1 MTARH
6 HRLVPKLP
14 FGGLSAVSLSKRH
27 LGTLL
32 GANLSFARRVY
43 LRVFHNLTLTLTL
56 ARTLTLTPLIFLLSL
71 AAANACS
78 VPVYR
83 YALDRWPADPYELDV
98 STTDAKD
105 PGVARFLR
113 NFTDN
118 TPLNLAPVRSKESG
132 PSHLAF
138 PHASPDAASAWSGPL
153 DAAALP
159 LITDS
164 PARAEL
170 TRRIL
175 AGETGV
181 WLLVESGQREADDRV
196 AAALNKRL
204 RYLEQAAEI
213 PPMDPDDP
221 TNELGPGPA
230 LMVKFSVLRV
240 GRDDPR
246 EQAFLRMLAG
256 PKHETAP
263 SDGPW
268 LALVFGRGRVLG
280 AWPAEGFGDEQID
293 EASLFLLGA
302 CSCQVKRMNPGWD
315 LLLNANWDEALQ
327 AMGFPQSSATVP
339 VATAD
344 PSPTALLRE
353 AAAKP
358 AAGDVPSPPDR
369 TTARSGVV
377 VPTALKA
384 ETVTLAPDA
393 PAPVAASPGAGA
405 PAGAAAL
412 VLLVLGSAI
421 AWRTF
426 QRHP

>member
-1 MTARH
+1 MNPHRASTHAMRRMATA
-6 HRLVPKLP
+6 VA
-14 FGGLSAVSLSKRH
+14 G
-27 LGTLL
+27 
-32 GANLSFARRVY
+32 
-43 LRVFHNLTLTLTL
+43 
-56 ARTLTLTPLIFLLSL
+56 IFLLSL
-71 AAANACS
+71 VSARACS

-98 STTDAKD
+98 SAVDAKE

-113 NFTDN
+113 NFTDS
-118 TPLNLAPVRSKESG
+118 TPLNLAPVRLKDGSASR
-132 PSHLAF
+132 LAF
-138 PHASPDAASAWSGPL
+138 PHPEPEGKPAWGGAL

-164 PARAEL
+164 PARGEL

-181 WLLVESGQREADDRV
+181 WLLVESGQRETDDTV

-213 PPMDPDDP
+213 PPIDPDDP
-221 TNELGPGPA
+221 TSELGPGPP

-240 GRDDPR
+240 RRDDPA
-246 EQAFLRMLAG
+246 EQVFLRMLTG
-256 PKHETAP
+256 PRHESPP
-263 SDGPW
+263 STGPW

-327 AMGFPQSSATVP
+327 AMGFPQTVTNVSAAAPKDPQPVSTEAVKLPAGEGTVP
-339 VATAD
+339 A
-344 PSPTALLRE
+344 P
-353 AAAKP
+353 AK
-358 AAGDVPSPPDR
+358 V
-369 TTARSGVV
+369 
-377 VPTALKA
+377 
-384 ETVTLAPDA
+384 ETVTITAA
-393 PAPVAASPGAGA
+393 ASAPVAAASHGSGV
-405 PAGAAAL
+405 PAATAAFIL
-412 VLLVLGSAI
+412 VVLGSAL

-426 QRHP
+426 HRHP